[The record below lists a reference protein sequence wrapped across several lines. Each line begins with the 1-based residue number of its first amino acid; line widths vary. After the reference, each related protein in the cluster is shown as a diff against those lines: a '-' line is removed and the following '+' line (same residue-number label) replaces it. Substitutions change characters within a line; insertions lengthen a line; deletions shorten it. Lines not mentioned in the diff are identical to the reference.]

1 MESIVLSPANEDV
14 DFIDVFDDSNEHK
27 IRKVHLP
34 EQLPVLVLR
43 NSVLLPG
50 VLTPINIS
58 REKSVKLARAAFAA
72 DKNVA
77 VVMQRNTEQEDPQ
90 FEDLHRIGSAAQI
103 VRMLELPDS
112 SVTVIL
118 QGTQRIEL
126 QQLLTDEPYFIAAVK
141 PLEDIIPDASNTDYK
156 LVIDSVRSVALEVIK
171 LSPHLA
177 PEAGFAVKNIGNRQ
191 FLVNYLAVNTEVSG
205 EEKQKLVEIGN
216 LEHRAKALLEVL
228 MREQKALEL
237 KWELQ
242 QKVSEGIHQQTRE
255 YFLQAQMRE
264 IQKELGAGSTEQEA
278 QRFRE
283 KMKAKKWGEAVAA
296 TFERELGKLEKMHP
310 ASGEYPIQLNYLQTL
325 IDLPWNEFSEDKLDL
340 DAAQQVLDEDH
351 YGLEE
356 AKERMIEHLAVIKL
370 KGNLKSPIMCLYGPP
385 GVGKTSLGK
394 SVARALGREFGR
406 ISLGGLHDEAEI
418 RGHRKTYIGAMP
430 GRIMQTIRR
439 CKTSNP
445 VVILDEIDKVGSD
458 FRGDPSSALL
468 EVLDPEQNATFYDN
482 FLELEYDLSHVLFIT
497 TANNIAT
504 IHPALRDRMEMLEVS
519 GYTQEEKLEIV
530 KRHLLPRLLNDHGIT
545 PEQLQIPDELVVE
558 MIVNYT
564 RESGVRGIEK
574 QLAKIIRHTARLI
587 ASGKTY
593 AAQLTPDALRETLG
607 APKFTR
613 DKALEIAF
621 TGVATGLAWTANGGE
636 ILFVEA
642 SISKGKGAITTTGQ
656 LGDVMK
662 ESAVIALEYV
672 RACADALQIDAKMF
686 TSHNLHIH
694 VPEGAIPKDG
704 PSAGITMVTAIASVF
719 AGRKVRKGLAMTGEA
734 TLRGKVLPVGG
745 IKEKMLAAKRAG
757 ISDIVLPADNRKDV
771 DEIKPGYLTGL
782 TFRYVDDI
790 KDVLEIA
797 LE

>member
-1 MESIVLSPANEDV
+1 MRNIVLNPANEDV

-27 IRKVHLP
+27 IRKVHVP

-50 VLTPINIS
+50 VLMPINIS
-58 REKSVKLARAAFAA
+58 REKSVKLARAAYAA

-77 VVMQRNTEQEDPQ
+77 AVMQRDTKQEDPQ
-90 FEDLHRIGSAAQI
+90 FEDLYRIGSAAQI
-103 VRMLELPDS
+103 LRMLEMPDN

-141 PLEDIIPDASNTDYK
+141 PLEDIIPDKSNTDYN
-156 LVIDSVRSVALEVIK
+156 LVIDSVRDVAMEVIR
-171 LSPHLA
+171 LSPHLT

-205 EEKQKLVEIGN
+205 DEKQKLVEIDS
-216 LEHRAKALLEVL
+216 LEQRAKALLEVL
-228 MREQKALEL
+228 MSERKALEL
-237 KWELQ
+237 KNEIQ
-242 QKVSEGIHQQTRE
+242 QKVHDGILQQNRE
-255 YFLQAQMRE
+255 YFLNAQMRE
-264 IQKELGAGSTEQEA
+264 IQKELGTGSTEQEA

-283 KMKAKKWGEAVAA
+283 KMKAKKWSETVAA
-296 TFERELGKLEKMHP
+296 AFERELEKLDKMHP
-310 ASGEYPIQLNYLQTL
+310 ASGEYPAQLNYLQTL
-325 IDLPWNEFSEDKLDL
+325 IELPWNEFSEDKLDL

-351 YGLEE
+351 YGLDEV
-356 AKERMIEHLAVIKL
+356 KERMIEHLAVIKL
-370 KGNLKSPIMCLYGPP
+370 KGNLKSPILCLYGPP

-430 GRIMQTIRR
+430 GRIVQTIRR

-445 VVILDEIDKVGSD
+445 VIILDEIDKVGYD

-497 TANNIAT
+497 TANNVAT

-530 KRHLLPRLLNDHGIT
+530 KRHLLPRLLSDHGIR
-545 PEQLQIPDELVVE
+545 PEQLQIPDALVVE
-558 MIVNYT
+558 AIANYT

-574 QLAKIIRHTARLI
+574 QLSKIIRHTARLI
-587 ASGKTY
+587 ASNKNYST
-593 AAQLTPDALRETLG
+593 QLSPDALRETLG
-607 APKFTR
+607 VAKFTR
-613 DKALEIAF
+613 DKALENSF

-662 ESAVIALEYV
+662 ESAVIALEFV
-672 RACADALQIDAKMF
+672 RAHADELKIDPKMF
-686 TSHNLHIH
+686 ASHNLHIH

-719 AGRKVRKGLAMTGEA
+719 AGRRVRKGLAMTGEA

-757 ISDIVLPADNRKDV
+757 IGDIILPADNRKDV
-771 DEIKPGYLTGL
+771 NEIKPEYLTGL
-782 TFRYVDDI
+782 TFRYVDAI
-790 KDVLEIA
+790 QEVLEFA